1 MTGALS
7 TVPPRNVIVAES
19 EPVCVLAAVS
29 LARRLDSPTGATGS
43 DFVFVRR
50 DDPGLL
56 FRMPAHTNRTLPY
69 RLLVLGL
76 DPFAPELAA
85 KLDADPA
92 ASVHWLEANELT
104 ADAGG
109 SLAARCR
116 GGGSWIHAPRT
127 HHPFPAIEAAAS
139 VLSLA
144 GDPFS
149 DTLLA
154 MAEERLAPEDE
165 SAFGKTWRDAL
176 AALAARPLE
185 LISAVKPLVHG
196 MPREIPEYESVEG
209 AGLRSEIDSLIDGST
224 LIRLP
229 LAIGPTVLLVQP
241 APDRLHT
248 GTLADTALART
259 KADIAVCLFDTGDL
273 ALLHGRRRGAEPP
286 VSVTSA
292 VERARRIPWVAVER
306 LQPGSA
312 LLRFK
317 NPPKEAA
324 RAFVAALG

>member
-1 MTGALS
+1 MSGSLA

-19 EPVCVLAAVS
+19 EPACVLAAVS
-29 LARRLDSPTGATGS
+29 LARRLGS
-43 DFVFVRR
+43 SGSASAADFVFVRR

-56 FRMPAHTNRTLPY
+56 FKMPAHKNRTLPY

-76 DPFAPELAA
+76 DPLTPEHSA

-92 ASVHWLEANELT
+92 TSVYWLESNELT
-104 ADAGG
+104 DEAGAAI
-109 SLAARCR
+109 AARCR
-116 GGGSWIHAPRT
+116 GGGTWIHAPKT
-127 HHPFPAIEAAAS
+127 HHPFAAIDAAAAP
-139 VLSLA
+139 LA
-144 GDPFS
+144 LVADPFS

-154 MAEERLAPEDE
+154 MAEQRLAADDE
-165 SAFGKTWRDAL
+165 SAFGTPWRDAL
-176 AALAARPLE
+176 AALCSRPLE

-196 MPREIPEYESVEG
+196 MPREIPQYETVEG

-241 APDRLHT
+241 APNRLHT
-248 GTLADTALART
+248 GTLADAALART
-259 KADIAVCLFDTGDL
+259 RADIAVCLFDVGDF
-273 ALLHGRRRGAEPP
+273 ALLHGRRRGAEAP
-286 VSVTSA
+286 VSVKAA
-292 VERARRIPWVAVER
+292 VDRARRIPWVAVER
-306 LQPGSA
+306 EQPGSA

-317 NPPKEAA
+317 NAPKEAA

>member
-1 MTGALS
+1 MSGSLA

-29 LARRLDSPTGATGS
+29 LARRMGS
-43 DFVFVRR
+43 SGSASFADFVFVRR
-50 DDPGLL
+50 EDLGLL
-56 FRMPAHTNRTLPY
+56 FKMPAHKNRTLPY
-69 RLLVLGL
+69 RLIVLGL
-76 DPFAPELAA
+76 DPLTPEHAA
-85 KLDADPA
+85 KLDADAA

-104 ADAGG
+104 DDAGK
-109 SLAARCR
+109 AIAERCR
-116 GGGSWIHAPRT
+116 GGGSWVHAPAT
-127 HHPFPAIEAAAS
+127 HHPFAAIDGAAAR
-139 VLSLA
+139 LA
-144 GDPFS
+144 LVADPFS

-154 MAEERLAPEDE
+154 MAEERLSPEDE
-165 SAFGKTWRDAL
+165 SAFGKPWRDAL
-176 AALAARPLE
+176 AALCSRPLE

-196 MPREIPEYESVEG
+196 MPREIPEYETIEG
-209 AGLRSEIDSLIDGST
+209 SGLRSEIDSLVDGST

-241 APDRLHT
+241 APDRLHS

-259 KADIAVCLFDTGDL
+259 RADIAVCLFDVGDL

-286 VSVTSA
+286 VSVKSA
-292 VERARRIPWVAVER
+292 VDRARRIPWVSVER

-317 NPPKEAA
+317 DPPKEAA